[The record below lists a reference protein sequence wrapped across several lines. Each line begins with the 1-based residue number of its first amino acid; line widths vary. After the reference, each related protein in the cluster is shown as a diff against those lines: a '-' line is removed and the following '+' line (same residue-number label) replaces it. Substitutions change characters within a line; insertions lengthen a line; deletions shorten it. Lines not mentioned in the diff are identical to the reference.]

1 MYFGRIAEE
10 EGGVEVRDR
19 EAGGGE
25 RDASSSCRLRAET
38 PGCSAKTQL
47 INEGAGSPVPA
58 AINTPNIWS
67 KRKPLGGQ
75 TQSAELALPEP
86 LRGLTRPAL
95 GRAPRSHQPPAA
107 FAAPPPPDA
116 SPRRPPPP
124 APVPGERSSYWITED
139 LGAAGTFSQHGP
151 NICGFKKLRELC
163 PSPVP
168 WELQCDAVTS

>member
-1 MYFGRIAEE
+1 MLVYFGRIAEE

-25 RDASSSCRLRAET
+25 RDASSSCRLQAET

-75 TQSAELALPEP
+75 TQSAELALPSLCADSHALP
-86 LRGLTRPAL
+86 SAGLRARISL
-95 GRAPRSHQPPAA
+95 QPH
-107 FAAPPPPDA
+107 
-116 SPRRPPPP
+116 
-124 APVPGERSSYWITED
+124 
-139 LGAAGTFSQHGP
+139 SQH
-151 NICGFKKLRELC
+151 LRRLTPAHGVLHPQPQFQERGQATGSQRTSGLQG
-163 PSPVP
+163 PSPNTDQIFV
-168 WELQCDAVTS
+168 VSKS